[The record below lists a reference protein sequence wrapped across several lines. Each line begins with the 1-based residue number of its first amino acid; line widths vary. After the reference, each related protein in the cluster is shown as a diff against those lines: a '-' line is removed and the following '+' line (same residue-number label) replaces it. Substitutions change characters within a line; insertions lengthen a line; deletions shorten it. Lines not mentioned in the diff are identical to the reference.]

1 MTLQTQLQEA
11 VARAQTDSS
20 LLHDIVHGD
29 DQTVVLTE
37 GGDVKSAAKVIKDVE
52 TTIQTNLTDLGITST
67 QLTATVEQAE
77 DFRDE
82 AALSAQSALTVANA
96 LSLPTDING
105 QAGKLLAVKQTEDGF
120 EVIESVGV
128 FYGLRVDGS
137 KLTAITGQGTFNA
150 NEFDSWFITLPGVDF
165 DVNDDG
171 HLIINI

>member
-1 MTLQTQLQEA
+1 MTLQTDLQEA
-11 VARAQTDSS
+11 VARAQTDSL

-37 GGDVKSAAKVIKDVE
+37 GGSVKSAAKVVKDVE
-52 TTIQTNLTDLGITST
+52 ETIQTSLTDLGITAT
-67 QLTATVEQAE
+67 QLDNTLAQSETH
-77 DFRDE
+77 RDE
-82 AALSAQSALTVANA
+82 AQGAAQNAVDAAAALN
-96 LSLPTDING
+96 LPSNING
-105 QAGKLLAVKQTEDGF
+105 EAGKLLAVTQAEDGF

-137 KLTAITGQGTFNA
+137 KLTAITGQGTYNA

-165 DVNDDG
+165 NINDDG